1 MSAEKQNLPSLA
13 SIMSVLSI
21 ALCCAGF
28 LRFELE
34 LILQKKRIL
43 ALESA
48 ARVGTR
54 QLSTK
59 VDQNLIKLIK
69 DVPGRYIY

>member
-13 SIMSVLSI
+13 SIISVLSI
-21 ALCCAGF
+21 ALCCVGF

-34 LILQKKRIL
+34 LNLQKKRII

-48 ARVGTR
+48 ARAGTR